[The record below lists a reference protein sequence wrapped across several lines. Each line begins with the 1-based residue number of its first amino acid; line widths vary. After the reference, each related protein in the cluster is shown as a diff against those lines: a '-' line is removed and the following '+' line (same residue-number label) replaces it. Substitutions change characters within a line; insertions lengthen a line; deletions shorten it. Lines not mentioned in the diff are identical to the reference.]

1 MRLRYRL
8 VSTLSLRCSCEVMNL
23 HKYGIGIDIG
33 STTAKGVLIEDSL
46 GIITDFIMP
55 TGASGLQAVEKIMT
69 EIASSSKM
77 KLDGIPIISTGYG
90 RARVEKAEQS
100 VTEITCHSV
109 GVHSLNPEIRLLI
122 DVGGQ
127 DSKIIRIGSDGRPID
142 FELNDKCS
150 AGTGRFLEVMA
161 GVLGV
166 TIDELGPLALK
177 SSSPATISSTCTVFA
192 ESEVVG
198 HIGAGEDPADIAAG
212 VHASMAMK
220 IASLSRR
227 VGTSTP
233 VCITGGVAL
242 NPAFRYYLSKQLGT
256 DLWLPEKPQLTGAL
270 GAAVI
275 ALRGLNNR
283 TSSM

>member
-1 MRLRYRL
+1 M
-8 VSTLSLRCSCEVMNL
+8 EMNR
-23 HKYGIGIDIG
+23 YGIGVDIG
-33 STTAKGVLIEDSL
+33 STTAKGILLDGSSEIVASY
-46 GIITDFIMP
+46 IMP
-55 TGASGLQAVEKIMT
+55 TGASGSQAVEKVMA

-77 KLDGIPIISTGYG
+77 KLDNIPIISTGYG
-90 RARVEKAEQS
+90 RTRVENAEQS

-109 GVHSLNPEIRLLI
+109 GVHLLNPEIRLLI

-127 DSKIIRIGSDGRPID
+127 DSKVIRIGADGRPID

-161 GVLGV
+161 GVLGI

-192 ESEVVG
+192 ESEVIG

-212 VHASMAMK
+212 VHASMATK

-227 VGTSTP
+227 VGTATP
-233 VCITGGVAL
+233 VCVTGGVAL
-242 NPAFRYYLSKQLGT
+242 NPAFRYYLSKQLGVE
-256 DLWLPEKPQLTGAL
+256 LWVPDRPQFTGAL

-275 ALRGLNNR
+275 AVKGNK
-283 TSSM
+283 S